1 MAEINSLYESSLGR
15 YPQLSLRRFCQL
27 AEVKYHCLRDY
38 RQGLALQEQKAQAKA
53 QQIEQIR
60 QMAEHHPTYGYRLLY
75 QELNRT
81 LGREFIR
88 KTLKTLGLNPP
99 QLKKARRNVPEV
111 VPVTEWPIGRRV
123 QLDATQI
130 SLSNGTK
137 LWVYI
142 ALDVNSRSCLAIR
155 LVRNLC
161 QHLAS
166 EVICQA
172 VNQLK
177 QLGITDPIV
186 IQTDG
191 GSDFTSHTFQNMCSK
206 LGTWIRSKV
215 SQKGGMGILERLNRT
230 FKYQF
235 IFRHELTD
243 FITVEALCS
252 DFKLWYNHNRKHSAI
267 GYSTPW
273 SLLVSQTKAIL

>member
-1 MAEINSLYESSLGR
+1 MAELNILYESSLEM
-15 YPQLSLRRFCQL
+15 YPKLSLHHFCQL
-27 AEVKYHCLRDY
+27 AKVKYYCLRDY
-38 RQGLALQEQKAQAKA
+38 RQSLTVQEQKAQVKT

-60 QMAEHHPTYGYRLLY
+60 QIAELHPTYGYRLLY
-75 QELNRT
+75 QELKQS

-88 KTLKTLGLNPP
+88 TTLKKLGLNPA
-99 QLKKARRNVPEV
+99 QVKKVRCNVPGV
-111 VPVTEWPIGRRV
+111 VPVTEWPAGRRV

-130 SLSNGTK
+130 SLTNGTK

-142 ALDVNSRSCLAIR
+142 ALDVCSRSCLAIR

-161 QHLAS
+161 QHGAS

-177 QLGITDPIV
+177 QFGITDPIV

-191 GSDFTSHTFQNMCSK
+191 GSDFTSHTFQDMCSK

-235 IFRHELTD
+235 MFRHELTD
-243 FITVEALCS
+243 FLTVEALCS
-252 DFKLWYNHNRKHSAI
+252 DFKLWYNHHRKHSAI
-267 GYSTPW
+267 GYATPW
-273 SLLVSQTKAIL
+273 ALLVSQTKPIL

>member
-1 MAEINSLYESSLGR
+1 MAELNSLYETNLGR
-15 YPQLSLRRFCQL
+15 YPKLSLRHFCQL
-27 AEVKYHCLRDY
+27 AEVKYYCLRDY
-38 RQGLALQEQKAQAKA
+38 RRGLAVQEQKAQAKA
-53 QQIEQIR
+53 EQIEQIR
-60 QMAEHHPTYGYRLLY
+60 QMAELHPTYGYRLLY
-75 QELNRT
+75 QELNQT

-88 KTLKTLGLNPP
+88 KTLKMLGLNPP
-99 QLKKARRNVPEV
+99 QLKKARRNVPGV
-111 VPVTEWPIGRRV
+111 VPVTDWPIGRRV

-130 SLSNGTK
+130 SLTGGTK

-142 ALDVNSRSCLAIR
+142 ALDVCSRSCLVIR
-155 LVRNLC
+155 LVRHLC
-161 QHLAS
+161 QHVAS

-172 VNQLK
+172 VTQLK

-191 GSDFTSHTFQNMCSK
+191 GSDFTSHSFQDTCK
-206 LGTWIRSKV
+206 TLGVWIRSKV

-243 FITVEALCS
+243 FTAVEVLCS
-252 DFKLWYNHNRKHSAI
+252 EFKHWYNHQRKHSAI

-273 SLLVSQTKAIL
+273 ATLVTQTKANL

>member
-1 MAEINSLYESSLGR
+1 MAELYTLYETSLER
-15 YPQLSLRRFCQL
+15 YPQLSLRHFCQM

-38 RQGLALQEQKAQAKA
+38 RQTLSAQKNKGQLRT
-53 QQIEQIR
+53 QQMQQVR
-60 QMAEHHPTYGYRLLY
+60 RMAELHPTYGYRLIY

-88 KTLKTLGLNPP
+88 KNLKILGLNPA
-99 QLKKARRNVPEV
+99 QVKKVRRKIPDV
-111 VPVTEWPIGRRV
+111 VPVTEWPTGRRV

-137 LWVYI
+137 FWVYI
-142 ALDVNSRSCLAIR
+142 ALDVCSRSCLAIR
-155 LVRNLC
+155 LVRQLC
-161 QHLAS
+161 QHMAS

-177 QLGITDPIV
+177 QLGVTDPIV

-191 GSDFTSHTFQNMCSK
+191 GSDFTSHTFQAMCK
-206 LGTWIRSKV
+206 TLGTWIRSKV

-235 IFRHELTD
+235 MFRHELTD
-243 FITVEALCS
+243 FIPVEALCS
-252 DFKLWYNHNRKHSAI
+252 DFKHWYNHQRKHSAI
-267 GYSTPW
+267 SYSTPW
-273 SLLVSQTKAIL
+273 ATLVDQSRANL